1 MKKEHILYIR
11 VIKKTRKELF
21 LMEKPNSKS
30 HEDFFTKF
38 VKFTIWSCVLVT
50 VLLAVLWFFLIR

>member
-1 MKKEHILYIR
+1 
-11 VIKKTRKELF
+11 
-21 LMEKPNSKS
+21 MEKPNSKS

-38 VKFTIWSCVLVT
+38 VKFTIWSCVIVT